1 MKSAGH
7 KTSPQLLAR
16 AIRKLRHRY
25 RDRLDRCQREFSP
38 AAVHGL
44 RIATRRL
51 LALSD
56 LLELV
61 AARKSTHKL
70 RRLLKQRLDAFDDLR
85 DNQVQQK
92 FLAEFVAAAPDA
104 KAIERWLRRRE
115 RKLIQ
120 HLGSDVKA
128 LRPGRIERVLKRTER
143 ELAQLSDR
151 EAGTLTPKVSR
162 ALHNS
167 FTKVINLGRLARA
180 DRVRTIHRLRIAFK
194 HHRYLCELARPLWP
208 PLAKVDL
215 KAMHRLQT
223 LLGEV
228 QDCEVMLAGIRSAVG
243 KEALAPAT
251 ARRMKQQVVHR
262 REHRIKTALAKLNG
276 LRNFAP
282 GP

>member
-1 MKSAGH
+1 MKSAGQ

-25 RDRLDRCQREFSP
+25 RERLDRCQRKLSP

-51 LALSD
+51 LAVSD
-56 LLELV
+56 LLELQ
-61 AARKSTHKL
+61 AAHKPTHKL
-70 RRLLKQRLDAFDDLR
+70 RRALKERLDAFDDLR

-92 FLAEFVAAAPDA
+92 FLAEFVVTAPEV

-120 HLGSDVKA
+120 HLGSDLKA

-143 ELAQLSDR
+143 ELVQRSER
-151 EAGTLTPKVSR
+151 ETENLPPKVSR
-162 ALHNS
+162 ALRDS
-167 FTKVINLGRLARA
+167 FTKVINLHRGVHA
-180 DRVRTIHRLRIAFK
+180 DRARTIHRLRIAFK
-194 HHRYLCELARPLWP
+194 HYRYLCELARPLWP
-208 PLAKVDL
+208 QLAEVDL

-228 QDCEVMLAGIRSAVG
+228 QDCEVMLAGVRTAVR
-243 KEALAPAT
+243 KEVLAPAA
-251 ARRMKQQVVHR
+251 ARRMQRAVVR
-262 REHRIKTALAKLNG
+262 RRAQRIKIALEKLKW

-282 GP
+282 SP